1 MRKRPTGRD
10 VAERA
15 GVSLTTVSFVLNGNT
30 QVAIPEETRQRVLRA
45 ARELG
50 YRPNRL
56 VRGLVRGR
64 TQTIGLIVP
73 RLDSSFHATVVQ
85 GIQSV
90 CRMHGYRVLLA
101 DSEHCFADERNE
113 VELLLEHR
121 VDGLISFALPDDVA
135 VDQLREWV
143 AGLVADGVTMV
154 VVDDHSV
161 SGLVDCIVT
170 DDVLGARLIVEH
182 LIQLGHQRI
191 AHLSAGE
198 GMSSARDRARGYREA
213 LAKADM
219 PAMPELIAGSS
230 YFMTDQEI
238 GQCVRHLLSQTPRP
252 TAVFAANDDIA
263 TGCIVACREL
273 GVKVPEDLSVAGY
286 GDTAAGRYLGITT
299 IQQDPYS
306 MGQRAAER
314 LLQRLREPDLPP
326 RLFVL
331 PVQLAI
337 RSSTVP
343 PRRNRP
349 PALCDNPSPDT
360 RA

>member
-15 GVSLTTVSFVLNGNT
+15 GVSLTTVSFVLNGNM
-30 QVAIPEETRQRVLRA
+30 QVAIPEETRERVLNA

-56 VRGLVRGR
+56 VRGLVRGK

-90 CRMHGYRVLLA
+90 CRTNGYRVLLA
-101 DSEHCFADERNE
+101 DSEHCFAQERNE
-113 VELLLEHR
+113 IELLLEHR
-121 VDGLISFALPDDVA
+121 VDGVISFALPDDVA

-143 AGLVADGVTMV
+143 AGLVADGVAMV

-161 SGLVDCIVT
+161 AGLVDCVVT
-170 DDVLGARLIVEH
+170 DDVRGARIAVEY
-182 LIQLGHQRI
+182 LIQLGHRCI
-191 AHLSAGE
+191 AHLSAGD
-198 GMSSARDRARGYREA
+198 GMSSSRDRAQGYREA
-213 LAKADM
+213 LERASIPVNPD
-219 PAMPELIAGSS
+219 LVVGSS
-230 YFMTDQEI
+230 YFMSDHEI
-238 GQCVRHLLSQTPRP
+238 GKCVRKLLNHSPRP
-252 TAVFAANDDIA
+252 TAVLAANDDLA
-263 TGCIVACREL
+263 AACIISCRER
-273 GVKVPEDLSVAGY
+273 GMRVPEELSVAGY
-286 GDTAAGRYLGITT
+286 GDTAAGRYLDITT
-299 IQQDPYS
+299 VQQDPYA
-306 MGQRAAER
+306 MGQQAAQR

-326 RLFVL
+326 ELIVL
-331 PVQLAI
+331 PVQLAV

-343 PRRNRP
+343 PRRNRTA
-349 PALCDNPSPDT
+349 ALSDHPSPNT